1 MGHEH
6 THDHDHDHPH
16 THPHGGLEET
26 TAILSYR
33 LDHNRH
39 HGKEL
44 EEIGE
49 KLRQAGREEAAK
61 EVQAAVEAFTQG
73 NDKLAS
79 ALEHLK

>member
-1 MGHEH
+1 M
-6 THDHDHDHPH
+6 
-16 THPHGGLEET
+16 
-26 TAILSYR
+26 